1 MLECIDYKKVFYYFE
16 KISSI
21 PRGSKNNQEIS
32 DYLVAFAK
40 EHNLSY
46 TQDKAL
52 NVVIVKEASAG
63 YETVPSVMI
72 QGHMDMVCEKDSN
85 SNHDFTKQGLDL
97 KIDGDYIYAEG
108 TTLGGDDGIAVA
120 YALAILSD
128 PTLKHPR
135 LEVVITTDEEI
146 GMDGA
151 IALDGTT
158 LKSKYLLNI
167 DSEDEGIVLT
177 SCAGGMTSTCT
188 LPLFWQEVEG
198 TKLELKVEGLQ
209 GGHSGTEIDKNRT
222 NATLLLGRLFM
233 ELEEKGIHYAIEQI
247 IGGLKDNAIPRESS
261 AAIVVEEADV
271 LACCEVIEEL
281 NCQYKKELEAAEPNV
296 AIQIKKQETG
306 IYSTWTKETKEK
318 IVFYLLFTPNGI
330 QEMSSAVKGLVESS
344 LNLGIVTMDKREIAF
359 SYSVRSSIRTYK
371 EFMGMKL
378 KRLIEGL
385 GGTYTQRG
393 EYPAWEYKKD
403 SILRETCMRVY
414 QEMYGK
420 DMKVEAIHAGLE
432 CGILFEKMPGIDIV
446 SIGPDMMDIHTPKEK
461 LSISSTKRVFDFVVN
476 VLEKIQ
482 Q

>member
-32 DYLVAFAK
+32 DYLVSFAK
-40 EHNLSY
+40 ENNLSY
-46 TQDKAL
+46 IQDKAL
-52 NVVIVKEASAG
+52 NVVIIKEASAG
-63 YETVPSVMI
+63 YEAVPSVMI
-72 QGHMDMVCEKDSN
+72 QGHMDMVCEKDSD

-128 PTLKHPR
+128 STLKHPR

-151 IALDGTT
+151 IALDCTQ

-188 LPLFWQEVEG
+188 LPLFWEEVEG
-198 TKLELKVEGLQ
+198 IKLELKVKGLQ

-222 NATLLLGRLFM
+222 NATILLGRVLM
-233 ELEEKGIHYAIEQI
+233 ELEQKGINFAIKEI
-247 IGGLKDNAIPRESS
+247 LGGLKDNAIPRESS
-261 AAIVVEEADV
+261 AVIVIEETEM
-271 LACCEVIEEL
+271 LTCCQAIEEL

-296 AIQIKKQETG
+296 VIEIRKQETG
-306 IYSTWTKETKEK
+306 IYHTLTKETKEK
-318 IVFYLLFTPNGI
+318 IIFYLLFTPNGI
-330 QEMSSAVKGLVESS
+330 QKMSSVVKGLVESS
-344 LNLGIVTMDKREIAF
+344 LNLGIVTMNQKEIVF

-371 EFMGMKL
+371 EFMGIKL
-378 KRLIEGL
+378 KKLMESL
-385 GGTYTQRG
+385 GGTYIQRG

-403 SILRETCMRVY
+403 SILRETCMCVY

-432 CGILFEKMPGIDIV
+432 CGILFEKMPEIDIV

-461 LSISSTKRVFDFVVN
+461 LSISSTKRVYDFVVK

-482 Q
+482 K